1 MNISKYVLNKMTLFE
16 KIKLFWLRKCYVR
29 IVRKMDDALK
39 RGEKE
44 RAYRYEDRMYAID
57 DKLETFTESMSE
69 KYVY

>member
-16 KIKLFWLRKCYVR
+16 KIKLFWLRTCYVR

-57 DKLETFTESMSE
+57 DKLETFTESMSK